1 MTEARRNLIPLSSG
15 RRVAVLEQGDPD
27 GAPLFYFHG
36 WPAAGVQG
44 AMIVADLFSISLQP
58 AS

>member
-1 MTEARRNLIPLSSG
+1 MTDARRHLIPLSSG

-44 AMIVADLFSISLQP
+44 AMIDADLFSIPLQP